1 MLQVWLIYG
10 LVGVLLTMIVDCV
23 SVQEGADNFTAMEIL
38 LSTLMWPVLLIAVI
52 VLTIVEYKKYK
63 NDERD
68 DNDGP
73 TPSPGY

>member
-1 MLQVWLIYG
+1 MLQFWLIYG
-10 LVGVLLTMIVDCV
+10 LVGVCLTMVVDIV
-23 SVQEGADNFTAMEIL
+23 SVQEGADNFTPVEIL
-38 LSTLMWPVLLIAVI
+38 LSTLLWPVLLVAVI
-52 VLTIVEYKKYK
+52 VLTVIEYKKYK